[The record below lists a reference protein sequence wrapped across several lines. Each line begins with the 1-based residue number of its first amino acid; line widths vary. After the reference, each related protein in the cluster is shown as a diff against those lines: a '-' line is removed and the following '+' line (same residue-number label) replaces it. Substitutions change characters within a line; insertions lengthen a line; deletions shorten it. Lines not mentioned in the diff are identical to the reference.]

1 VELGELRQAVADGA
15 VETVA
20 ICTPDLNGKLMGKRV
35 PARRFL
41 EHLPAGIEIS
51 CSIYV
56 YDDEQNVLEGFPEI
70 GEQNGWADMAAS
82 PDLVSLRRLA
92 HLDRAAL
99 VFADVRWSPA
109 RAVEISPREVLRRQV
124 ERARAAG
131 VVPVA
136 ALEYEFYLFAETFE
150 SARAKGYRGIEPLHA
165 TAQDYG
171 LYRADRDEALLG
183 ELRRAL
189 DGSEVPVESVKTEI
203 GPAQYELTVEPCDAL
218 GAADRGALLK
228 QITREVAAQHDLAA
242 TFMARLDH
250 REAGNSGH
258 VHLSV
263 ADDAGTN
270 LFDDGSG
277 LSPLA
282 RRFCGG
288 LMRRAPELQMLA
300 CPYVNSY
307 KRLDPANFVTATLDF
322 GHEGRTTPFRICGRG
337 ASCNVEYRIPGA
349 DANPYLVLAAML
361 AAGLDGLEHGA
372 EPFVAGSAEA
382 RAVGDLPASLP
393 AAIERFAGSAFMR
406 EVFGDLVVDTLV
418 AARRHE
424 VDAHAR
430 EVADVELRR
439 GFEWA

>member
-1 VELGELRQAVADGA
+1 
-15 VETVA
+15 
-20 ICTPDLNGKLMGKRV
+20 
-35 PARRFL
+35 
-41 EHLPAGIEIS
+41 
-51 CSIYV
+51 
-56 YDDEQNVLEGFPEI
+56 
-70 GEQNGWADMAAS
+70 
-82 PDLVSLRRLA
+82 
-92 HLDRAAL
+92 
-99 VFADVRWSPA
+99 
-109 RAVEISPREVLRRQV
+109 VLRRQV
-124 ERARAAG
+124 ERARVAG

-150 SARAKGYRGIEPLHA
+150 SARAKGYRGIVPLHA